1 MKMLICSYLLA
12 KSLFKR
18 KFTWFDIDLAKALKN
33 ACMPHEVVVGGG
45 TALEGYFV
53 PTFICMIAN
62 LAKET
67 TLPEA
72 FADFMY
78 ELKRG

>member
-1 MKMLICSYLLA
+1 MKTLICSYLLA

-18 KFTWFDIDLAKALKN
+18 KFTWFDIGIARVLRDD
-33 ACMPHEVVVGGG
+33 
-45 TALEGYFV
+45 YFRKYDIV
-53 PTFICMIAN
+53 PDYLHMIAN